1 MSKIDNAVI
10 KKVLT
15 GKLIMLI
22 VGIAFLLISIFCFYK
37 VGASSG
43 TEQENAIS
51 FAEAYDENQINDD
64 IYVYVDVDSE
74 PYGIG
79 YYDNSEMYYYVTDDQ
94 GIYVMRCS
102 KSEYESVLAD
112 IEAQGYSH
120 VVGTI
125 SNLDEEVIEMA
136 IETYNEG
143 ETDAEYI
150 IDRDTFDGYF
160 GDIAINVGGSTASEG
175 GVSVLGIV
183 FFIAAVFCMIIGGV
197 GYFVYNK
204 EISRFS
210 DVEAQMLTA
219 ELNDPRTVYIK
230 KANTLLTP
238 NHIVSAGN
246 RLTIVSYDEIMW
258 AYRFDQSYN
267 LIPIL
272 TNIRIYTNKFVLK
285 NISDM
290 SGLTFKKT
298 EIINQIL
305 ETIQAHNPQI
315 AIGYT
320 AELNNYFKSLKK
332 QAKTQSKAS

>member
-1 MSKIDNAVI
+1 
-10 KKVLT
+10 
-15 GKLIMLI
+15 
-22 VGIAFLLISIFCFYK
+22 
-37 VGASSG
+37 
-43 TEQENAIS
+43 
-51 FAEAYDENQINDD
+51 
-64 IYVYVDVDSE
+64 
-74 PYGIG
+74 
-79 YYDNSEMYYYVTDDQ
+79 
-94 GIYVMRCS
+94 MRCS

-160 GDIAINVGGSTASEG
+160 GDVAI
-175 GVSVLGIV
+175 
-183 FFIAAVFCMIIGGV
+183 
-197 GYFVYNK
+197 
-204 EISRFS
+204 
-210 DVEAQMLTA
+210 
-219 ELNDPRTVYIK
+219 NDPRTVYIK

-305 ETIQAHNPQI
+305 ETIQAHNPQV

-320 AELNNYFKSLKK
+320 AELNNYFKSLKNK
-332 QAKTQSKAS
+332 QKHKVKHHNSDIRREEKGCKMTALFIINSNFPLNLYLEQLILTKARLIIKRNVVFINICFTSKTHPLLRNFFHSCIWFL